1 MLRHFRA
8 SFIVTILGLITA
20 FIFGYYAQN
29 HHFAAG
35 FDAAFLAF
43 LLAILETAFSFD
55 NAVVNASVLKN
66 LSAKWQKCFLTWGMV
81 IAVFGMRILFP
92 LLIVS
97 FSAWVDPWE
106 ATKIA
111 LFNHHRYEEVV
122 TAAHASIAG
131 FGSAFLMLVG
141 LSFFVKKEHAPI
153 WISWIEKP
161 LMKLRVIPFIS
172 YILTFAILACFAVW
186 FDQKDSYPFS
196 MSALCGMVAYFLL
209 EQFEH
214 LMGKP
219 VQGGGGLASFI
230 YLEFLDASFSFD
242 GVIGAFA
249 VTNDIILIAIGLG
262 IGAMFVRSMT
272 VALVRGGHLSQYSY
286 LEAGAFYAIVTLAFI
301 TALNVKIEVPE
312 IVSGLSGIVWI
323 GGSLIYSIMENRRHL
338 AE

>member
-1 MLRHFRA
+1 MLRHFRE
-8 SFIVTILGLITA
+8 SFIVTILGLVAA
-20 FIFGYYAQN
+20 FCFGYYAQG
-29 HHFAAG
+29 HSLVAG
-35 FDAAFLAF
+35 LDAAFLAF

-66 LSAKWQKCFLTWGMV
+66 LTAKWQKCFLTWGMV

-111 LFNHHRYEEVV
+111 LFHHQRYEEVV

-141 LSFFVKKEHAPI
+141 LSFFVKDTHSPV
-153 WISWIEKP
+153 WISCIERP
-161 LMKLRVIPFIS
+161 LMKLRVIPFVS
-172 YILTFAILACFAVW
+172 YILTFAILAGFVLW
-186 FDQKDSYPFS
+186 FDHKDGYSFS
-196 MSALCGMVAYFLL
+196 IAALFGMVAYFLL

-214 LMGKP
+214 LMGRP
-219 VQGGGGLASFI
+219 TQGGGGLATFI

-249 VTNDIILIAIGLG
+249 VTNDIVLIAIGLG

-272 VALVRGGHLSQYSY
+272 VALVQGGHLSQYPY

-312 IVSGLSGIVWI
+312 IISGLSGIVWI
-323 GGSLIYSIMENRRHL
+323 GGSLIYSIMMNRRNL
-338 AE
+338 TN

>member
-1 MLRHFRA
+1 MLKHFWA
-8 SFIVTILGLITA
+8 SFLVTILGLITA
-20 FIFGYYAQN
+20 FIFGYYAQG
-29 HHFAAG
+29 HHLMSG
-35 FDAAFLAF
+35 LDAAFLAF

-55 NAVVNASVLKN
+55 NAVVNASILKN
-66 LSAKWQKCFLTWGMV
+66 LTPKWQKCFLTWGMIV
-81 IAVFGMRILFP
+81 AVFGMRILFP

-111 LFNHHRYEEVV
+111 LFNHARYEEVV

-141 LSFFVKKEHAPI
+141 LSFFVKEEHSPI

-161 LMKLRVIPFIS
+161 LMALRVIPFIS
-172 YILTFAILACFAVW
+172 YILTFLIMAGFAFW
-186 FDQKDSYPFS
+186 FDQKDGYSFS
-196 MSALCGMVAYFLL
+196 VAALFGMAAYFLL
-209 EQFEH
+209 EQFERF
-214 LMGKP
+214 MGKP
-219 VQGGGGLASFI
+219 TPGKAGLATFI

-249 VTNDIILIAIGLG
+249 VTNDIVLIAIGLG

-272 VALVRGGHLSQYSY
+272 VALVQGGHLSQYPY

-301 TALNVKIEVPE
+301 TALNVRIEVPE
-312 IVSGLSGIVWI
+312 IISCLSGLVWI
-323 GGSLIYSIMENRRHL
+323 GGSLVYSMIENRRSL
-338 AE
+338 AK